1 MALHALVAPYA
12 WPWFVKYPLV
22 LAVAFAIMLVSYQF
36 IVRYSWIGAI
46 LNGKR
51 VKPAKAA
58 RDSQVLAAAE

>member
-46 LNGKR
+46 PKSSQRRSRRDHERGTRKR
-51 VKPAKAA
+51 A
-58 RDSQVLAAAE
+58 